1 MSNQVKSY
9 IPIHTQQGFELSE
22 IFKFKATQSRTSLEK
37 VGSES
42 LTLTRVVTAA
52 LGVKTPNLDKWL
64 QQIAGT
70 TLEVS
75 VQKSVVLRTA
85 KILYRLFKLPG
96 LCVEDPNLRITHIPN
111 PED

>member
-1 MSNQVKSY
+1 M
-9 IPIHTQQGFELSE
+9 
-22 IFKFKATQSRTSLEK
+22 
-37 VGSES
+37 
-42 LTLTRVVTAA
+42 VTAA
-52 LGVKTPNLDKWL
+52 LEVKTPNLEEWF

-75 VQKSVVLRTA
+75 VQKSVVLRAA

-96 LCVEDPNLRITHIPN
+96 LWVEDPNLRFTHISN